1 MVSFMGLPLELCR
14 QAAVD
19 VCDAAGVDLEDFTI
33 SKAGRREIVRVVVD
47 RDGGVDLDSIAEIS
61 RQISESLDSL
71 EIVGDSPF
79 VLEVGSPGV
88 DRPLTEPRHWRR
100 AIGHLVELET
110 GSSHETREARITAFD
125 GEKAELTDTDGNVE
139 LLPISEVRRAVVQ
152 VEFNRGE

>member
-1 MVSFMGLPLELCR
+1 MSFMGLPLELCR

>member
-1 MVSFMGLPLELCR
+1 MGLPLELCR